1 MTAASRNIVLPQ
13 SKTAEGCEAYSR
25 FAGVVVCLIGEIVLA
40 AWLEILPG
48 RWLPS
53 LGGMTPIAAL
63 GIILAGLGLLCFT
76 FRRIRFLSRLIGVFL
91 FLFGLLM
98 LGQGALGLDLGLDD
112 VLIPTEAAVEG
123 AASKGAAPEDSAPQ
137 DSASQ
142 GAGSLDGV
150 PAAAKTSPGILGA
163 LVLFGIALI
172 YAENSRTA
180 PAVLSQVLTLVMLA
194 QVLIL
199 LTGRAYGVDISG
211 DPFPFMPLTAYGAV
225 CVILLATGLI
235 AASPE
240 RGIAAA
246 IFEQSPAGEM
256 LRRLLPGILVVPPII
271 GWFARQAEVHA
282 LYDSGAT
289 LAIFAVASIVV
300 LALFAW
306 TALGAVRR
314 ADSGRQV
321 ALMDLRGQREW
332 LSTTLGSIGDGVI
345 ATDPSGSVLLL
356 NKVAEEL
363 TGWSAAEARGRPIW
377 VVFRVVDEEARKPV
391 DDPALR
397 ALREREVS
405 RMESG
410 AILITRDDKELPVE
424 HSGAPIVGQDGSLAG
439 AVLVFRDVTERRRTA
454 QRQTMLVGELN
465 HRVKN
470 ALAIVQSLVQ
480 ASLRQAK
487 DPTTQT
493 MARTLA
499 ERLRALHRAHDLL
512 LESQWSG
519 ASLKAMVER
528 ELEPYK
534 REGGPKIV
542 IKGSE
547 VLLPPQC
554 TSILAMTLH
563 ELATNAVKY
572 GALSQ
577 NSGQLN
583 VSWKTQR
590 RSRLAL
596 VWEERGVQAVPKN
609 KGRKGFGSQLIDQG
623 IRHNLGGE
631 TKTEFRKEGL
641 YVELSV
647 PLTPSSEPRAKVEP
661 AHAPAV

>member
-1 MTAASRNIVLPQ
+1 MTAASTHIVLPQ
-13 SKTAEGCEAYSR
+13 SKTVQACETYAR
-25 FAGVVVCLIGEIVLA
+25 LAAVLVCIVGEVVLA
-40 AWLEILPG
+40 TWIGIFPERLM
-48 RWLPS
+48 PS
-53 LGGMTPIAAL
+53 LSGMPPIAAV
-63 GIILAGLGLLCFT
+63 GVILAGLGLLCFT
-76 FRRIRFLSRLIGVFL
+76 FRRIRFVARTIGL
-91 FLFGLLM
+91 LLALFGLLM
-98 LGQGALGLDLGLDD
+98 FGQGALGNPGFDQFLVPDPATPQA
-112 VLIPTEAAVEG
+112 LIEDQFSLAQ
-123 AASKGAAPEDSAPQ
+123 AAS
-137 DSASQ
+137 
-142 GAGSLDGV
+142 V
-150 PAAAKTSPGILGA
+150 PAVPTPEGTSPGILLA
-163 LVLFGIALI
+163 LILFGVALF
-172 YAENSRTA
+172 YADHVRMA
-180 PAVLSQVLTLVMLA
+180 PSVLSQVLTLVLLA
-194 QVLIL
+194 QVLL
-199 LTGRAYGVDISG
+199 VVTGAAYGVDMTG
-211 DPFPFMPLTAYGAV
+211 DPFPFMRLTTYGVIAV
-225 CVILLATGLI
+225 LLLATGLI

-240 RGIAAA
+240 RGVAAA
-246 IFEQSPAGEM
+246 ILEQSPAGEM
-256 LRRLLPGILVVPPII
+256 LRRLLPGILTVPPIL
-271 GWFARQAEVHA
+271 GWFARQAEVNA
-282 LYDSGAT
+282 LYDSAAA
-289 LAIFAVASIVV
+289 LVIFAVASIVV
-300 LALFAW
+300 LAVFAW

-321 ALMDLRGQREW
+321 ALLDLRGQREW

-345 ATDPSGSVLLL
+345 ATDPNGSVLLL
-356 NKVAEEL
+356 NRVAEDL
-363 TGWSAAEARGRPIW
+363 TGWPANEARGRPIW
-377 VVFRVVDEEARKPV
+377 VVFRVVDEETRKPV

-410 AILITRDDKELPVE
+410 AMLITRDDKELPVE
-424 HSGAPIVGQDGSLAG
+424 HSGAPIIGQDGSLAG

-470 ALAIVQSLVQ
+470 VLAIVQSLMQ
-480 ASLRQAK
+480 ASLRQAR

-528 ELEPYK
+528 ELEPYR
-534 REGGPKIV
+534 REGGPKV
-542 IKGSE
+542 GIKGSD

-577 NSGQLN
+577 NDGQLN
-583 VSWKTQR
+583 VAWKVQR
-590 RSRLAL
+590 RNRLL
-596 VWEERGVQAVPKN
+596 LTWEEKGAPTVPKPS
-609 KGRKGFGSQLIDQG
+609 GRKGFGSQLIDQG

-631 TKTEFRKEGL
+631 TKTEFRKAGL

-647 PLTPSSEPRAKVEP
+647 PLKSSNEPRAKPDAV
-661 AHAPAV
+661 HAPAA